1 MAEIIHLR
9 EIQRARR
16 RGSRARREELGRAVA
31 VMKDNLAWAAEALR
45 EAPPAEQAALLDRI
59 EKLSALIR
67 YGLLML
73 GEIQPEP
80 GDELSKL
87 RD

>member
-16 RGSRARREELGRAVA
+16 RAPRDQREDLRRAVA
-31 VMKDNLAWAAEALR
+31 VMKDNLAWTAEALR
-45 EAPPAEQAALLDRI
+45 EAPPAEQAELLDRI
-59 EKLSALIR
+59 EKLSAMIR

-80 GDELSKL
+80 TGEASNL
-87 RD
+87 RG